1 MIQHAH
7 FCCKHSFASLCLQ
20 IEHMHASL
28 TITSTVF
35 CCFDFT
41 STYNHSATNGKP
53 IEKKTMIVLIGI
65 RRTNNEIPKHSV
77 PMPRTKS
84 QRVPISIVSPEVY
97 ISLFFNISLTIPA
110 YLLLDHSYWL
120 IKHRTTHILKQGRII
135 RIIRIRQLM
144 TFHSAIVSLGFH
156 HQHYFWNN
164 LNACLPVAVLFT
176 LWPTISWLQ

>member
-84 QRVPISIVSPEVY
+84 QRVPISIVSSEVY
-97 ISLFFNISLTIPA
+97 ISLFFNISLTIPP
-110 YLLLDHSYWL
+110 YLLLDHSCWL
-120 IKHRTTHILKQGRII
+120 INHRTTHTLKQG

-156 HQHYFWNN
+156 HQHYF
-164 LNACLPVAVLFT
+164 
-176 LWPTISWLQ
+176 